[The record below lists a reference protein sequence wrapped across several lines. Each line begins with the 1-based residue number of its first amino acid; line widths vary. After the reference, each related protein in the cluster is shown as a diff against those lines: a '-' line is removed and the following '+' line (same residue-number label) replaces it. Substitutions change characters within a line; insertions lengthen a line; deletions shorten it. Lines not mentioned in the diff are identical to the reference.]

1 MSLAAVLMPLPV
13 LLPTLGAALTLI
25 VGRRPRLQRPITI
38 AVLCAVAAVSAALLY
53 LTDRD
58 GTLVLHVGGWGPTEE
73 QLGPLG
79 ISLVVDR
86 LSALMLVVSAIVL
99 LAVMVYAIGQGVRDG
114 DDRQPVSIFLPT
126 YLTLA
131 TGVSLAF
138 LAGDLF
144 NLFVGFEMLLSAS
157 FVLLTIGASAERI
170 RAGIGYV
177 MVSMASSLVFLFGIA
192 LVYAATGTLNLAELA
207 LRTGDLPGG
216 VRSAVFAVLL
226 VAFGIKAAV
235 FPLSAWLP
243 DSYPTAPAPITAVFA
258 GILTKVGVYAIIRAH
273 SLLFPDGGLDGVLL
287 VAALLTMLIGILG
300 AIAQSDIKRILSF
313 TLVSH
318 IGFMMFGVALSSQMG
333 MSGAIFYVMHHI
345 IVMTTLFLAAGL
357 IERQGGAS
365 SLQRLGG
372 LIANPLLA
380 FIFLVPAFN
389 LGGIPPFS
397 GFIGKTAVLQAGVGD
412 GSVLAWCLVGGA
424 VLTSLLTLY
433 VLARIWTTAFWRRR
447 VDAPEGELAL
457 AAPPVLLDDV
467 ADVSYKERIDVGKMP
482 TWMVVPTLGLIA
494 LGLSMTVLAGPIF
507 GYTQRAASE
516 VLDRGEYISTVLKV
530 DAP

>member
-1 MSLAAVLMPLPV
+1 VSLATVLIPLPV
-13 LLPTLGAALTLI
+13 LLPTLGAALTLM
-25 VGRRPRLQRPITI
+25 VGRRAKVQRPITI
-38 AVLCAVAAVSAALLY
+38 AVLAADVAVSTALLF

-86 LSALMLVVSAIVL
+86 LSALMLIVSAIVL
-99 LAVMVYAIGQGVRDG
+99 LAVIVYAIGQGVRDG

-126 YLTLA
+126 YLTLSA
-131 TGVSLAF
+131 GVSLAF

-144 NLFVGFEMLLSAS
+144 NLFVGFEMLLAAS

-177 MVSMASSLVFLFGIA
+177 MVSMTSSLIFLLGIA

-207 LRTGDLPGG
+207 TRTGDLPGG
-216 VRSAVFAVLL
+216 TRSAVFAVLL

-258 GILTKVGVYAIIRAH
+258 GILTKVGVYSIIRAH
-273 SLLFPDGGLDGVLL
+273 SLLFPDGGLDSVLL
-287 VAALLTMLIGILG
+287 IAALLTMLVGIFG
-300 AIAQSDIKRILSF
+300 AIAQSDIKRVLSF

-318 IGFMMFGVALSSQMG
+318 IGFMVFGVALSSQLG
-333 MSGAIFYVMHHI
+333 MAGAIFYVMHHI

-372 LIANPLLA
+372 LVANPLLA
-380 FIFLVPAFN
+380 FVFLVPAFN

-397 GFIGKTAVLQAGVGD
+397 GFIGKTAVLQAGVDD
-412 GSVLAWCLVGGA
+412 GSVLVWFLVGGA
-424 VLTSLLTLY
+424 VVTSLLTLY
-433 VLARIWTTAFWRRR
+433 VLARVWTKAFWRLRS
-447 VDAPEGELAL
+447 DAPEGELAR
-457 AAPPVLLDDV
+457 AVPPVLLDDV
-467 ADVSYKERIDVGKMP
+467 ADVAFDDRVDVGKMP
-482 TWMVVPTLGLIA
+482 LGMVLPTLALIV
-494 LGLSMTVLAGPIF
+494 LGLAFTVLAGPIF
-507 GYTQRAASE
+507 GYAERAAAE
-516 VLDRGEYISTVLKV
+516 ILDRGEYISAVLSGG
-530 DAP
+530 AP